1 MGAQG
6 SKPDHEATPDN
17 ADQSFF
23 AARSQPVNFSES
35 LINHLQSQSTPTSAV
50 PASRQQA
57 LDSHIQQRL
66 AHELDRLRQ
75 DEQHVRSEIERA
87 LEKENL
93 DRERG
98 ATQGEGE
105 GEGKALP
112 HSASL
117 LHDLGELEKRAQ
129 AVRRERAQTDE
140 WRRVDLDKDELAK
153 CFRDNKET
161 PLECRDKVEAFKRA
175 VAGVESSFFQTMK
188 SS

>member
-23 AARSQPVNFSES
+23 AARTQPVNFSES
-35 LINHLQSQSTPTSAV
+35 LINHLQSQSTTPSSAV

-66 AHELDRLRQ
+66 AHELERLRA
-75 DEQHVRSEIERA
+75 DEQHVREQIERA

-93 DRERG
+93 DREQRG
-98 ATQGEGE
+98 TGDSDDA
-105 GEGKALP
+105 KALP

-129 AVRRERAQTDE
+129 AVRKERAQTDE
-140 WRRVDLDKDELAK
+140 WRQVDVGKDDLAK
-153 CFRDNKET
+153 CFRDNKDT